1 MAALGGLADA
11 PSPGFDD
18 SAILERG
25 RMETSQNLFW
35 DYLAPLKPKLYNYIL
50 KSLNF
55 SPDADDVFQE
65 TVLHGLRYFRSFR
78 REESFGAWIFGIA
91 HNEIRAHFKKN
102 RLTESLPDPDRVAAS
117 VADGSDDLV
126 SEVYRYAARLKPR
139 ERDIFFLFY
148 ESGFSIAEIA
158 GLSKLKEGHIKLILF
173 QARAALK
180 AIMGV
185 THE

>member
-1 MAALGGLADA
+1 
-11 PSPGFDD
+11 
-18 SAILERG
+18 
-25 RMETSQNLFW
+25 METSQSLFW
-35 DYLAPLKPKLYNYIL
+35 DYLAPLKPKLYNYIH

-78 REESFGAWIFGIA
+78 RGESFAAWIFGIA
-91 HNEIRAHFKKN
+91 HNEVRTHFKKS
-102 RLTESLPDPDRVAAS
+102 RRTESLPEPEKIAAAAAGAPGDA
-117 VADGSDDLV
+117 VG
-126 SEVYRYAARLKPR
+126 EVFRYAARLAPR

-158 GLSKLKEGHIKLILF
+158 GLTRFKEGHIKLILF

-180 AIMGV
+180 DIMGV

>member
-1 MAALGGLADA
+1 
-11 PSPGFDD
+11 
-18 SAILERG
+18 
-25 RMETSQNLFW
+25 METSQSLFW

-65 TVLHGLRYFRSFR
+65 TVLHGLQYFRSFR
-78 REESFGAWIFGIA
+78 RDEIFGAWIFGIA
-91 HNEIRAHFKKN
+91 HNEIRTHFKK
-102 RLTESLPDPDRVAAS
+102 RRRTESLPEPDKIAAS
-117 VADGSDDLV
+117 AAGSPGGAV
-126 SEVYRYAARLKPR
+126 GEVYRYAAQLKPR

-158 GLSKLKEGHIKLILF
+158 DLAKLKEGHIKLILF
-173 QARAALK
+173 QARTALK
-180 AIMGV
+180 TIMGV